1 MKNKLIK
8 AGALT
13 ILAPV
18 MVGSVAMA
26 DEVNSS
32 ENINHNDVQT
42 RMINSETNRLGII
55 NVRTGTNLNIRKLN
69 GTNNEVIG
77 KIPSGKTVSILG
89 ETTDGWYKVRYNNIE
104 GYSSSEYIKIIGS
117 NEVSTENSM
126 AFNGK
131 VKNMSARLNVRAKSN
146 TSSEIIDRLSSGQ
159 VVKIVAQTSNGWYKV
174 EVNNKV
180 GYVSGN
186 YIVRT
191 NEQVSQ
197 VQDNSSKIGKI
208 ATVNTTALNVRS
220 GSGISNPVVNK
231 VYKNNNVKILDV
243 DSNGWMKVQLSTGV
257 NGWVN
262 GKYLTNFKEGSL
274 NSATS
279 NQVPNQSVTEST
291 QSNSSSKVQSVIN
304 LATSKLGCAYQ
315 WGAEG
320 PNSFD
325 CSGLVYY
332 TYKNAANIVLPRTS
346 SAQASAGYQVSKSNL
361 KAGDL
366 VFFNTNGKGISH
378 VGIYLGNGDMIH
390 SPNSNSVVKKVSI
403 NSGYY
408 ASRFVTARRIIG

>member
-146 TSSEIIDRLSSGQ
+146 TSPEIIDRLSSGQ

-243 DSNGWMKVQLSTGV
+243 DSNGWMKVQL
-257 NGWVN
+257 
-262 GKYLTNFKEGSL
+262 L
-274 NSATS
+274 NIM
-279 NQVPNQSVTEST
+279 NQHLHQLQHLHQRQV
-291 QSNSSSKVQSVIN
+291 
-304 LATSKLGCAYQ
+304 
-315 WGAEG
+315 
-320 PNSFD
+320 
-325 CSGLVYY
+325 LVYQLEI
-332 TYKNAANIVLPRTS
+332 KL
-346 SAQASAGYQVSKSNL
+346 KS
-361 KAGDL
+361 
-366 VFFNTNGKGISH
+366 
-378 VGIYLGNGDMIH
+378 
-390 SPNSNSVVKKVSI
+390 
-403 NSGYY
+403 
-408 ASRFVTARRIIG
+408 